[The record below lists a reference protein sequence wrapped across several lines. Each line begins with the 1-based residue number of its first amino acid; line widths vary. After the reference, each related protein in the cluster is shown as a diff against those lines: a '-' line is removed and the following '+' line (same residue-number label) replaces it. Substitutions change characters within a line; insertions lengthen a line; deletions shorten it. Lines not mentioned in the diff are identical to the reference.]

1 MKVKLRIIISFF
13 AVSLWAQSAACWGQE
28 EAVAVSNSYQVQ
40 AGDVLQISVW
50 REPDL
55 QLEVVVRPDGGF
67 SMPLVGNLE
76 AQGKTVQ
83 QMGEE
88 IKQRLVKFMP
98 DVSVNVAVKQ
108 VMGNKIY
115 VIGSVNRPGEYV
127 INRDVDVM
135 QALSMAAGMTKF
147 ADLDGIK
154 ILRRVNQQ
162 PEVLRFNYKQV
173 MKGRH
178 LEQNV
183 VLRSGDVVV
192 VP

>member
-1 MKVKLRIIISFF
+1 MKARLKVVISCFT
-13 AVSLWAQSAACWGQE
+13 VLLWAQSVAWGE
-28 EAVAVSNSYQVQ
+28 DVVDSNSYQVQ

-55 QLEVVVRPDGGF
+55 QLEVVIRPDGGF
-67 SMPLVGNLE
+67 SMPLVGNLK
-76 AQGKTVQ
+76 AQGKTAQ
-83 QMGEE
+83 QLGDE
-88 IKQRLVKFMP
+88 IKKRLVKFMP
-98 DVSVNVAVKQ
+98 DAAVNVAVKQ
-108 VMGNKIY
+108 AMGNKIY

-135 QALSMAAGMTKF
+135 QALSMAAGITKF
-147 ADLDGIK
+147 ADLNGIK

-162 PEVLRFNYKQV
+162 PEVFRFNYKQV

-178 LEQNV
+178 LEQNIM
-183 VLRSGDVVV
+183 LRSGDVVV